1 MMVRKDK
8 RVVLQGLGA
17 SPGQALGPAFLL
29 VSREVDVP
37 VHRVPPEG
45 VAGEI
50 RLFRRAV
57 REARREI
64 LVLRER
70 LGLVPEDPGDQI
82 LASHLMILQDRELAK
97 EIVAAIKAEQSN
109 AAAIVRRAFAAK
121 AHYLETLASEVFRAR
136 AADVRDVQQ
145 RLLARLLGRTGGLM
159 GEAPAGSI
167 VVARE
172 ITPSETLAL
181 TPGGVAGLVTE
192 QGTLMSHVTILAR
205 SRGVPAVIGVDAALA
220 TVTAGEPLLL
230 DGDRGLVVCSPNDE
244 DVRRHEETRAR
255 EKRIA
260 HRVARVEGRP
270 GATRDGRRVPI
281 AANIERPEDAEA
293 ARRAGAEGIGLFRT
307 EFLFLAGS
315 GLPGEAAQTSAYEA
329 VSRAFPES
337 AVTIRTLDVGGDKV
351 GGLIALPHEE
361 NPFLGLRGIRFCL
374 EHPEMFLAQVRA
386 LLRASA
392 RGNVRILLPMVS
404 AAGELREARRL
415 IEQTAETLRDEGH
428 AVAKPSVGLMI
439 EVPSA
444 VWMSDALAREADFF
458 SIGSNDLIQ
467 YCLAVDRG
475 NAQIAHLYDGLDPAV
490 LRALDQTVRGA
501 HGAGI
506 RVGSCGEMSGELPGL
521 LLLVGLGIDELS
533 VAPFLVARTK
543 AVLAGV
549 DAADLERLARR
560 CLAAAAVEEVRRL
573 VVAGLRQYPQFH
585 FEEHDG
591 LTCLWD
597 PETP

>member
-337 AVTIRTLDVGGDKV
+337 AVTIRTLDVGGDKH
-351 GGLIALPHEE
+351 LPYAMAAREE
-361 NPFLGLRGIRFCL
+361 NPFMGLRSVRFTL
-374 EHPEMFLAQVRA
+374 ENPEIFRTQIEAILMAGA
-386 LLRASA
+386 H
-392 RGNVRILLPMVS
+392 GPVRILFPLITSLDEVRRCKAVV
-404 AAGELREARRL
+404 AAAREALAR
-415 IEQTAETLRDEGH
+415 EG
-428 AVAKPSVGLMI
+428 ATFASDVPLGIMI
-439 EVPSA
+439 EVPAA
-444 VWMSDALAREADFF
+444 VWQAPALAAEVDFF
-458 SIGSNDLIQ
+458 SVGTNDLVQ
-467 YCLAVDRG
+467 YLLAADRT
-475 NAQIAHLYDGLDPAV
+475 NQLVRRYYDHLHPAV
-490 LRALDQTVRGA
+490 LAALRHVAEAARREKCGLS
-501 HGAGI
+501 I
-506 RVGSCGEMSGELPGL
+506 CGEMATEPRAFL
-521 LLLVGLGIDELS
+521 LLFGLGYREFSLP
-533 VAPFLVARTK
+533 APFIPRTK
-543 AVLAGV
+543 QLLAGISSADAAETAAECLRQGEASRIAVLLDEALSRASRPG
-549 DAADLERLARR
+549 
-560 CLAAAAVEEVRRL
+560 
-573 VVAGLRQYPQFH
+573 
-585 FEEHDG
+585 
-591 LTCLWD
+591 
-597 PETP
+597 